1 MKTYTQDDIKGTLSN
16 SYGIREGIYFKDG
29 LHLGYDVRYTPRFH
43 GLATPKEIFVE
54 QVYTEEGG
62 LLQRDFPS
70 EEYKEL
76 LRKFIYDREG
86 EWTFDESVYVRKG
99 E

>member
-1 MKTYTQDDIKGTLSN
+1 MKTYTQEDIQGSLSN
-16 SYGIREGIYFKDG
+16 SYGIWEGVYFKDG
-29 LHLGYDVRYTPRFH
+29 LHLGYDVRYTSNFH
-43 GLATPKEIFVE
+43 GLSTPKEIFVE
-54 QVYTEEGG
+54 QVYTGEGG

-70 EEYKEL
+70 EEYKEF

-86 EWTFDESVYVRKG
+86 EWTFDESVYEKKG